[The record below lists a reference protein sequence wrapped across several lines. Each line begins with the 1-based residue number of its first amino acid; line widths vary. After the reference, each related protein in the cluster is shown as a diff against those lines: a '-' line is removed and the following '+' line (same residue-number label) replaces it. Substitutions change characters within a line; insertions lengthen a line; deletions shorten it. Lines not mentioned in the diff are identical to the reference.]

1 MGEAI
6 KFDGEAFQ
14 LADVDKR
21 SRYFREWIVRCTGGI
36 PTCILHRSDAEMGY

>member
-6 KFDGEAFQ
+6 KFDGETFQ

-21 SRYFREWIVRCTGGI
+21 SRYFRKWIVGCTGGI
-36 PTCILHRSDAEMGY
+36 PADSDVYFTSQ